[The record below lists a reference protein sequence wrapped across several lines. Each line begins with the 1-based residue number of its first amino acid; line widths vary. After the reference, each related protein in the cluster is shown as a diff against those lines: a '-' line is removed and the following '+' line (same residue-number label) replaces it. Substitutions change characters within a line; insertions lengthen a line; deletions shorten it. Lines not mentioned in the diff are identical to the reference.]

1 MHLLYMF
8 IRSKME
14 EIQSPTNEFE
24 ALRDV
29 DGHDGVSQASINGE
43 EEEESPSSNEQLVGY
58 RDRMFHH

>member
-1 MHLLYMF
+1 
-8 IRSKME
+8 ME

-29 DGHDGVSQASINGE
+29 DGHDGVSQASINGGE